1 MSTLQR
7 VLAVLAVALCIA
19 FGSVM
24 VTSPTAL
31 EKWTKSEGPAL
42 SPSLPDDAAWITES
56 EDDLVA
62 RLVDDPVKL
71 RGLRAFSREHQVTL
85 KQIMQRTEEVV
96 RQTARDA
103 RASGRLGREER
114 EAVDRALTEYVA
126 ELERL
131 SAVR

>member
-1 MSTLQR
+1 
-7 VLAVLAVALCIA
+7 LAGLAVALCIA
-19 FGSVM
+19 IGSVM

-31 EKWTKSEGPAL
+31 EKWTKPEEPAL
-42 SPSLPDDAAWITES
+42 VPSMPDDGAWIAES

-71 RGLRAFSREHQVTL
+71 RGLRAFSRENQVAL
-85 KQIMQRTEEVV
+85 KQIMQHTEEVV
-96 RQTARDA
+96 RHAARDV

-114 EAVDRALTEYVA
+114 EAVDRTLTEYAA